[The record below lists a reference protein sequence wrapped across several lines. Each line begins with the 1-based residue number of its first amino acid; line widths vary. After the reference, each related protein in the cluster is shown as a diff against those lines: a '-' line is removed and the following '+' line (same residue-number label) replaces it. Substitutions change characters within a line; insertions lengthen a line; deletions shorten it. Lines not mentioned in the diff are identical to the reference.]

1 MRVRFFKSGFCTSHS
16 KLVDPRTSFV
26 EIPFAA
32 VWVLIDLPDG
42 GFAMVDTGYSE
53 HFITAT
59 NPFPDRFYRWITPIH
74 LQPDETP
81 LAILKGLGIAP
92 TEIKWIVISHFHGD
106 HIAGLKDFPN
116 AKFLC
121 TESALAEV
129 YKYKG
134 LRAVK
139 RGILHGLIPND
150 FAQRVHTFE
159 GVATKQ
165 FTDQYGLKR
174 YEWEITP
181 MISWVFLPGHAR
193 GMIGFEFAQENR
205 TILYATDA
213 AWSHAAFRDH
223 VLPMPIVKVFID
235 SMSAMENTWHCLHA
249 WQKDHPNGEIYFT
262 HCPKTSEILSHE

>member
-16 KLVDPRTSFV
+16 KVVDPRTSFV

-32 VWVLIDLPDG
+32 VWALIDLPDG

-74 LQPDETP
+74 LEPDETP

-106 HIAGLKDFPN
+106 HIAGLKDFPQ

-181 MISWVFLPGHAR
+181 GISWVFLPGHAR

>member
-16 KLVDPRTSFV
+16 KVVDPRTSFV

-32 VWVLIDLPDG
+32 VWALIDLPDG

-59 NPFPDRFYRWITPIH
+59 NPFPDRLYRWITPIH
-74 LQPDETP
+74 LKPDETP

-106 HIAGLKDFPN
+106 HIAGLKDFPQ

-181 MISWVFLPGHAR
+181 GISWVFLPGHAR

>member
-1 MRVRFFKSGFCTSHS
+1 
-16 KLVDPRTSFV
+16 V

-32 VWVLIDLPDG
+32 VWALIDLPDG

-106 HIAGLKDFPN
+106 HIAGLKDFPQ

-181 MISWVFLPGHAR
+181 GISWVFLPGHAR

>member
-1 MRVRFFKSGFCTSHS
+1 
-16 KLVDPRTSFV
+16 
-26 EIPFAA
+26 
-32 VWVLIDLPDG
+32 
-42 GFAMVDTGYSE
+42 
-53 HFITAT
+53 
-59 NPFPDRFYRWITPIH
+59 
-74 LQPDETP
+74 
-81 LAILKGLGIAP
+81 LKGLGIAP

-106 HIAGLKDFPN
+106 HIAGLKDFPQ

-159 GVATKQ
+159 GVAAKQ

-181 MISWVFLPGHAR
+181 GISWVFLPGHAR
-193 GMIGFEFAQENR
+193 GMIGFEFVQENR

>member
-16 KLVDPRTSFV
+16 KVVDPRTSFV

-32 VWVLIDLPDG
+32 VWALIDLPDG

-74 LQPDETP
+74 LKPAETP

-106 HIAGLKDFPN
+106 HIAGLKDFPQ

-181 MISWVFLPGHAR
+181 GISWVFLPGHAR